1 MNKVLLII
9 KREFSTRVKK
19 KSFLVLTLLGPLLFG
34 ALIIAPSILMN
45 MQFENR
51 VVMVLDK
58 PGVLQFDPG
67 KDEIQFKYI
76 NPDKYDLEEAK
87 KLFLEKEDY
96 ALLYI
101 PSGESWD
108 PDFIASGI
116 NMYGKGDVSI
126 KVQNYIEDK
135 IATKLRAE
143 KLKLMGVE
151 PEVIGQSK
159 VNVRIRTF
167 NIDKSADK
175 EEQSAVELKMAVGFI
190 CAILIYVFIFMYGNM
205 VMKGVIEEKTNRV
218 VEVIISSVKP
228 FQLMLGKIAGIAL
241 VGLLQFVIWIVL
253 TMGIYTL
260 ASTVIFK
267 EKFDA
272 AKMLAQQQ
280 EQAKMLGGE
289 MPIDIDASIE
299 MLSLIS
305 NINFPLIL
313 SVFLFFFLFGYL
325 LYGSLFAAIGAAV
338 DNETDAQQLTL
349 PVTIPMILAFISVY
363 GIIDNPES
371 NIATIFSLIPLTSP
385 IIMMMRVPFGVG
397 VGELILSMVLLV
409 LFFLFMVWVSARIY
423 RVGILMYGKK
433 PTFKELFKWISYKE

>member
-9 KREFSTRVKK
+9 KREFSTRVRK
-19 KSFLVLTLLGPLLFG
+19 KSFLILTLIGPLLFG
-34 ALIIAPSILMN
+34 ALIIAPSLLMN

-58 PGVLQFDPG
+58 PGVLQMDPG

-76 NPDKYDLEEAK
+76 NPEKYDLESAK
-87 KLFLEKEDY
+87 KLFLEQGEY

-101 PSGESWD
+101 PSGETWD

-126 KVQNYIEDK
+126 KVQNYVEDK
-135 IATKLRAE
+135 IETRLKSE
-143 KLKLMGVE
+143 KLKLLGVD
-151 PEVIGQSK
+151 PELIGQAK
-159 VNVRIRTF
+159 VSVRMRTF
-167 NIDKSADK
+167 NIDEVANK

-241 VGLLQFVIWIVL
+241 VGLLQFTIWIVL
-253 TMGIYTL
+253 TMGIYAL
-260 ASTVIFK
+260 ATTVIFK

-272 AKMLAQQQ
+272 AKVLAQQQ
-280 EQAKMLGGE
+280 EQAKAMGAE
-289 MPIDIDASIE
+289 MPVDMDASIE
-299 MLSLIS
+299 MISLIS
-305 NINFPLIL
+305 SINFPLIL
-313 SVFLFFFLFGYL
+313 GVFLFYFLFGYL

-349 PVTIPMILAFISVY
+349 PVTIPMVLAFISVY

-371 NIATIFSLIPLTSP
+371 TIATVFSLIPLTSP
-385 IIMMMRVPFGVG
+385 IIMMMRIPFGVG
-397 VGELILSMVLLV
+397 WGELLLSMTLLV
-409 LFFLFMVWVSARIY
+409 GFFFLMVWISARIY

-433 PTFKELFKWISYKE
+433 PTFKELFKWITYKE